1 MQICFY
7 CFYTNSSSANFSS
20 YFYAL
25 EVLISYLKKK
35 QTWISLHQNKLTFP
49 HRQVRMSIIN
59 QVKISQWDQSLF
71 KESISKYFS
80 KPFVRCTKS
89 KMGQLKETSLNFK
102 ECD

>member
-1 MQICFY
+1 MIMQICFY

-25 EVLISYLKKK
+25 EVLISYFKKK

-59 QVKISQWDQSLF
+59 QVKISQWDQSTPGPHIMLF
-71 KESISKYFS
+71 LGLGKIRIK
-80 KPFVRCTKS
+80 
-89 KMGQLKETSLNFK
+89 
-102 ECD
+102 